1 MTNCKQLYEYIQ
13 YLDRIYD
20 LYAPDVVV
28 GYGVPV
34 PEQTINARSHCMR
47 ASAERKR
54 LIQMMEDKVYDE
66 IEDLLKKKKS
76 DEVKKK
82 KANVKRT
89 KKVDK

>member
-20 LYAPDVVV
+20 LHAPNAVV
-28 GYGVPV
+28 GYQQTVT
-34 PEQTINARSHCMR
+34 EQAIDAQNRCRH

-66 IEDLLKKKKS
+66 IEDLLKEKKS
-76 DEVKKK
+76 DEVKEKK
-82 KANVKRT
+82 TNVKRT
-89 KKVDK
+89 KKVGK

>member
-20 LYAPDVVV
+20 RYAPDAVV
-28 GYGVPV
+28 GYQ
-34 PEQTINARSHCMR
+34 QTVTEKAIDAQNQCRR
-47 ASAERKR
+47 ASFERNR
-54 LIQMMEDKVYDE
+54 LIQMMKDKVYDE
-66 IEDLLKKKKS
+66 IEDLLNEKKS

-82 KANVKRT
+82 KTNVKRT

>member
-20 LYAPDVVV
+20 LHAPNAVV
-28 GYGVPV
+28 GYQQTVT
-34 PEQTINARSHCMR
+34 EQAIDAQNRCMR

-66 IEDLLKKKKS
+66 IEDLFKKNKS

-82 KANVKRT
+82 KTNVKRT